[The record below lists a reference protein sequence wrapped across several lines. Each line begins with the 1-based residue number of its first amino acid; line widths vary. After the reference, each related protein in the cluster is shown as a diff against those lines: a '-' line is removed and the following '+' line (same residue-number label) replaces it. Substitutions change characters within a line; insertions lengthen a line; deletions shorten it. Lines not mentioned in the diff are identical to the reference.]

1 MRHYEQVTQK
11 FQKFF
16 DQDFLDQIIEGKLD
30 VTEVAKIKQD
40 FLTIE
45 EFTKMID
52 FIKTMSVH
60 LQTISSI

>member
-1 MRHYEQVTQK
+1 MRHYEHVTQK